1 MRFGRLLANVAGGGV
16 AIFGA
21 LACGDDSPG
30 AMTMPNESATEVMG
44 STSAPAQT
52 TSGEP
57 SPTTTDAPTTDPGTD
72 STGGQMTTGEV
83 IGTTADTTEATDAS
97 STTGP
102 GGPRCPA
109 GELACDGDVALTC
122 DDDGNIIETTPCPEV
137 CVPTLGCVLC
147 VPGTDVCDGP
157 VSKHCRADGL
167 GLEESLCDP
176 LQGLLCEPDS
186 GRCVGDCA
194 SDALTASYIGC
205 DYYPTVTPNIVAANF
220 DFAVAVSNTT
230 DEPAQITITRD
241 DVVVD
246 SFEVAAGEVEVAPL
260 PWIAALKEPKAST
273 IVQAGAYRLRS
284 DRPVSVYQ
292 YSPLEYDKR
301 DKFSYSNDASLLLPT
316 NVWGAA
322 TRVITRNTFGAL
334 PGAYVVVA
342 RIDGTLVELTPSKTG
357 APVLPGGGVT
367 ADGHGQ
373 ALLNAG
379 DVLLVISGVAG
390 GTPDQA
396 DLTGT
401 LVSASAP
408 VQVIGA
414 HACTNIPF
422 DKQACDHLEES
433 NLPLQNLASGYF
445 LTTPLVKPPK
455 QPAAKKARMIR
466 IVATAP
472 GTSLT
477 YDPPQPGAPS
487 MLEQP
492 GDYAEFTS
500 AHDLWIGAN
509 HRIAVAEYMLGQDA
523 GGNTGDPAMTVAV
536 PPELFRTTY
545 AIHAPTNY
553 ESNYVNVVAPTGVT
567 VTLDGNPV
575 PEPGWTAIGKTGWSV
590 ARLPLANKGD
600 GDHRLTSDHPFGVQ
614 VYGYGQYTSYWYP
627 GGLNLAPLP

>member
-1 MRFGRLLANVAGGGV
+1 MRFGRLVANVAGGGV
-16 AIFGA
+16 AILGA
-21 LACGDDSPG
+21 LACGDDSSP
-30 AMTMPNESATEVMG
+30 AITTPNESATEVMG

-52 TSGEP
+52 TSTSGDP
-57 SPTTTDAPTTDPGTD
+57 TPTTTDAPTGELVTD
-72 STGGQMTTGEV
+72 STSGQMTTGEV
-83 IGTTADTTEATDAS
+83 SGTTEDSADTTDAS
-97 STTGP
+97 STGTT
-102 GGPRCPA
+102 GPRCPA

-122 DDDGNIIETTPCPEV
+122 DEEGNIIETTPCPDV

-167 GLEESLCDP
+167 GYEENLCDP
-176 LQGLLCEPDS
+176 LQGLVCESGS
-186 GRCVGDCA
+186 GRCIGDCA
-194 SDALTASYIGC
+194 SDALDASYIGC
-205 DYYPTVTPNIVAANF
+205 DYYPTVTPNIVAASF

-230 DEPAQITITRD
+230 GEPAQITITRD

-246 SFEVAAGEVEVAPL
+246 SFEVGPGEVEVAPL
-260 PWIAALKEPKAST
+260 PWIGALKDPKAST

-301 DKFSYSNDASLLLPT
+301 EQFSYSNDASLLLPT
-316 NVWGAA
+316 NVWGAT
-322 TRVITRNTFGAL
+322 TRVIARNTFGAL

-342 RIDGTLVELTPSKTG
+342 RLDGTVVEVVPSKTG
-357 APVLPGGGVT
+357 APVLPGGGIG
-367 ADGHGQ
+367 ADGHGK

-414 HACTNIPF
+414 HACTNVPF

-433 NLPLQNLASGYF
+433 NLPLQNLASGYY
-445 LTTPLVKPPK
+445 LTTPLIKPPK
-455 QPAAKKARMIR
+455 MPAAKKARIVR
-466 IVATAP
+466 IVATAAA
-472 GTSLT
+472 TTLT
-477 YDPPQPGAPS
+477 YDPPQPGAPT

-500 AHDLWIGAN
+500 SQDFWIGASA
-509 HRIAVAEYMLGQDA
+509 RIAVAEYMLGQKA
-523 GGNTGDPAMTVAV
+523 GGDTGDPAMTIAV
-536 PPELFRTTY
+536 PPELFRTAY
-545 AIHAPTNY
+545 AVHAPTNY
-553 ESNYVNVVAPTGVT
+553 ESNYVNVIAPTGTT
-567 VTLDGNPV
+567 VTLDGAQVPV
-575 PEPGWTAIGKTGWSV
+575 PGWTAIGKTGWSV
-590 ARLPLANKGD
+590 ARLPLDNSGD
-600 GDHRLTSDHPFGVQ
+600 GDHRLTGSHAFGVQ

-627 GGLNLAPLP
+627 GGLNLAPL